1 MKIPL
6 SAVIL
11 TKDEEVNL
19 SRCLERMAGW
29 ADQVFV
35 VDSGSSDRTV
45 EIAREAGATV
55 VEHPFENYVAQRNWA
70 LRNLPFKNEW
80 VLFID
85 ADEYP
90 TEELKREIGKVVT
103 LTPAVGGSEAL
114 AQVTPPASP
123 YGKGRRWITSPY
135 GKGRRWITSPY
146 DKGRLGGVKEDISVN
161 QLNPHAPASTV
172 NGFYVKRRFMFWGK
186 WLKHG
191 GYYPV
196 WILRLMRHK
205 AARCEGMLMDEHFAV
220 DGVTDRLARDLVHDD
235 RRGLRDWFAK
245 HRRYAELKAR
255 EHLAGESAKGPTGDD
270 AASRER
276 AAKRERWD
284 RLPLFVRPFLYW
296 GYVMFVRGGILDG
309 VPGIVYHTLHGFWYP
324 LMIDCEIV
332 RLRRKSHP
340 S

>member
-1 MKIPL
+1 MKL
-6 SAVIL
+6 SLNVIIL
-11 TKDEEVNL
+11 SLNEEVNL
-19 SRCLERMAGW
+19 PRCLESVVGW
-29 ADQVFV
+29 AGQVFI
-35 VDSGSSDRTV
+35 VDCGSSDRTV
-45 EIAREAGATV
+45 ALAREAGATV
-55 VEHPFENYVAQRNWA
+55 VEHAFKNYVAQRNWA

-90 TEELKREIGKVVT
+90 TEELKREITQVVNN
-103 LTPAVGGSEAL
+103 GE
-114 AQVTPPASP
+114 VTPPASP
-123 YGKGRRWITSPY
+123 YDKGRRWITPPY
-135 GKGRRWITSPY
+135 NKG
-146 DKGRLGGVKEDISVN
+146 GLGGVKGDISKDPRSN
-161 QLNPHAPASTV
+161 NLHASASTV
-172 NGFYVKRRFMFWGK
+172 NGYYVKRRFMFWGK

-220 DGVTDRLARDLVHDD
+220 EGATGRLAHDLVHDD
-235 RRGLRDWFAK
+235 RRGLRDWLEK

-255 EHLAGESAKGPTGDD
+255 EHLAGRSVEGPTGED

-276 AAKRERWD
+276 IAKRERWD

-296 GYVMFVRGGILDG
+296 GYRMFVQGGLLDG
-309 VPGIVYHTLHGFWYP
+309 IPGIVYHTLHGFWYP
-324 LMIDCEIV
+324 FMIDCEIV
-332 RLRRKSHP
+332 CLRRKSHP